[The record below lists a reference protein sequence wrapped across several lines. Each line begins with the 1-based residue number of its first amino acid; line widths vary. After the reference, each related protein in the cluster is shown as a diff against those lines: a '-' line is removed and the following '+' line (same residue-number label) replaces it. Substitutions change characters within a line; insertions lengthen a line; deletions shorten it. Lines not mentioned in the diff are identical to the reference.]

1 MLPVPGS
8 PARGRDSTQLSDF
21 EIQGNCHTLLFPFDH
36 TGVRVDEIY
45 AYLAGAGLAPAT
57 AAWVALD
64 AARRPP
70 TPPYIPL
77 HPITSPQ
84 RWTAL
89 YDAPYIP
96 L

>member
-1 MLPVPGS
+1 MWSMKVAAMSLPPV
-8 PARGRDSTQLSDF
+8 ARMDSADWATTDALMNTMATT
-21 EIQGNCHTLLFPFDH
+21 ET
-36 TGVRVDEIY
+36 
-45 AYLAGAGLAPAT
+45 AGAT

-77 HPITSPQ
+77 HPLTSPQ